1 MIDANDKIIMSRFEM
16 RAGNC
21 VTPDDLDELCQSY
34 LKFRGKDSVKNS
46 NVVEQDKI
54 VNSIYIST
62 PRSGYRLF
70 AATEKVDNIVFDN
83 NMSKLSYAIQA
94 RLSNRLLIDIIQEK
108 FIKITETI
116 DNQNNQTIFRAE
128 LGAIKL

>member
-1 MIDANDKIIMSRFEM
+1 MIDDDKIILSRFANRFEK
-16 RAGNC
+16 C
-21 VTPDDLDELCQSY
+21 KTPEDLDKLCQTY
-34 LKFRGKDSVKNS
+34 LNFRGKDSGKDS

-54 VNSIYIST
+54 VKSIYISA

-70 AATEKVDNIVFDN
+70 AATEKVDNRVFDN
-83 NMSKLSYAIQA
+83 NMSNLSYAIQA

-116 DNQNNQTIFRAE
+116 DNQHNQTIFRAE